1 MNVATIKNVVPLKK
15 LIQKKRTYFSLAFIL
30 LMFYAYDFMEL
41 RVSTPTFQRMLM
53 DNPFQYEASFD
64 YVEEDGRKLRYLE
77 IGQDSL
83 PLIMFIHG
91 APSSSSFWKSMLRDS
106 SLLSQ
111 AKLMAVDRPGYGYS
125 GYGQPETSVKRQAA
139 IIAKVLRQKR
149 KQHKSIILHGSSYG
163 GTVAARLAMDFPD
176 LVDGLLLQSASVM
189 PGREK
194 TYSFSHITETWFLRW
209 MLPGSIHVANAE
221 KLSHKMQLDSMS
233 GLWDRI
239 KSAAIILHGDSDG
252 LIYPENAH
260 YAYERMKNA
269 AFLEIK
275 MLRGRKHDLLWT
287 KRQLLEQSLIKLLDV
302 CTDRYEPQPEFSAVT
317 Y

>member
-1 MNVATIKNVVPLKK
+1 LKN
-15 LIQKKRTYFSLAFIL
+15 LIRKKRIYFSLSILL

-41 RVSTPTFQRMLM
+41 RISTPTFEAMLV
-53 DNPFQYEASFD
+53 DNPFQYEAEFG
-64 YVEEDGRKLRYLE
+64 YVETEDRRLRYLE

-125 GYGQPETSVKRQAA
+125 GYGRPEISVKKQAA
-139 IIAKVLRQKR
+139 LIAKVLREKR
-149 KQHKSIILHGSSYG
+149 DEHSSIILHGSSYG

-176 LVDGLLLQSASVM
+176 LVDGLLLQSASLM

-194 TYSFSHITETWFLRW
+194 TYLFSHVTKHWPLSW
-209 MLPGSIHVANAE
+209 LLPGSIHVANME
-221 KLSHKMQLDSMS
+221 KLNHKMQLDSMA
-233 GLWDRI
+233 GLWDHI
-239 KSAAIILHGDSDG
+239 KSAAIILHGKSDG
-252 LIYPENAH
+252 LIYPENAR

-275 MLRGRKHDLLWT
+275 MLEGRKHDLLWT
-287 KRQLLEQSLIKLLDV
+287 KRQLLEQSLEKLLKV
-302 CTDRYEPQPEFSAVT
+302 CTKRYTPSSMDISAVS